1 MREFAQHVTGEDLT
15 EKAVGNAKRQADN
28 NLGSLEQ
35 GTPKGSAKKQQKGR
49 ERANNT
55 GGLSRD
61 SDSSYRDEVRWK
73 KNKIEKIS

>member
-35 GTPKGSAKKQQKGR
+35 GTPKGSAKKQ
-49 ERANNT
+49 
-55 GGLSRD
+55 
-61 SDSSYRDEVRWK
+61 
-73 KNKIEKIS
+73 